1 MSYIIKNLKTNEKL
15 IFNGYESYK
24 TIFIVPCV
32 SYLFIFL
39 AAFFLGVFE
48 IITTEVLAFLL
59 IIIFI
64 SFILGFI
71 AALIRYFTTEY
82 GITDTRV
89 MFKEGVIKRN
99 VEEINLTSIE
109 TININQT
116 ILGRILNY
124 GSIIISGRGTSKII
138 LKNIDN
144 PIQTRKLIKNS

>member
-24 TIFIVPCV
+24 TIFIVPGV

-39 AAFFLGVFE
+39 AVFFLGVFE
-48 IITTEVLAFLL
+48 IITTKFLAIWL

-71 AALIRYFTTEY
+71 AALIQYFTTEY

-124 GSIIISGRGTSKII
+124 GSIIISGRGISKII